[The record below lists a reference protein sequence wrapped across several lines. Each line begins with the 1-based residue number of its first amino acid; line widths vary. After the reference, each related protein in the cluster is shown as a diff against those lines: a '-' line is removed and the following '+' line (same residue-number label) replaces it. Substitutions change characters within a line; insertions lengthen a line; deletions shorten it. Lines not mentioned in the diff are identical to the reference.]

1 MSPDGDASAGPP
13 PGPGPE
19 RLAGLRIGVTAGRRG
34 EELVG
39 ALTRLG
45 ARVVWGPTVGVVPAT
60 GSALERQTA
69 AVLAARPAWVVVTT
83 AEGLDRWLAGA
94 GPHRPAV
101 VAALAGAGVAA
112 RGAKAAAAC
121 RRHGLPSVLTS
132 PAERGVELARLVA
145 ARARPGDRV
154 TVLGDG
160 NGSPAVRAELA
171 AAGLAVDVVAPY
183 RWTVPAATGPEAGG
197 CVPAGDLLRELC
209 AGELDAMAFTS
220 PPAVDGLFAVAAA
233 LDIEPAVQ
241 AALAGTG
248 DGRRILVAAIG
259 PATAEALE
267 ERAVGV
273 GVCPLQPRM
282 AALAGALAAAPLGFS
297 SFDGPGRLTL
307 DARTRTVTGPAGAVA
322 VSDLQYALVASMA
335 RRPGMTC
342 PTGVLLREV
351 WGAGVSSAA
360 GRRRLEVLA
369 SRLRRRLAAIG
380 VNLVT
385 VPKRGYRLEPAAPA
399 AAPASVSPGGAAVG

>member
-1 MSPDGDASAGPP
+1 VSPDC
-13 PGPGPE
+13 
-19 RLAGLRIGVTAGRRG
+19 GLRIGVTAGRRG

-94 GPHRPAV
+94 GPQRPAV

-121 RRHGLPSVLTS
+121 RRHGLRSVLTS

-145 ARARPGDRV
+145 ARTRPGDRV
-154 TVLGDG
+154 TVLADG

-183 RWTVPAATGPEAGG
+183 RWTVPAVAAAEAVG

-209 AGELDAMAFTS
+209 AGGLDAVAFTS

-233 LDIEPAVQ
+233 LGVEPAVQ

-282 AALAGALAAAPLGFS
+282 SALAGALAAAPLGFS
-297 SFDGPGRLTL
+297 SFDGPGRLAL
-307 DARTRTVTGPAGAVA
+307 DPRTRTVTGRAGAVA
-322 VSDLQYALVASMA
+322 LSDLQYALVTSMA

-351 WGAGVSSAA
+351 WGAGASSAA

-369 SRLRRRLAAIG
+369 SRLRSRLAAID
-380 VNLVT
+380 VDLVT
-385 VPKRGYRLEPAAPA
+385 VPKRGYRLEPVTPAVAPA
-399 AAPASVSPGGAAVG
+399 AATAPVSRGGGPVG

>member
-1 MSPDGDASAGPP
+1 MSPDG
-13 PGPGPE
+13 
-19 RLAGLRIGVTAGRRG
+19 GLRIGVTAGRRG

-45 ARVVWGPTVGVVPAT
+45 ARVVWGPTVAVVPAS
-60 GSALERQTA
+60 GSALEHQTA
-69 AVLAARPAWVVVTT
+69 AVLATRPAWVVVTT
-83 AEGLDRWLAGA
+83 AEGLDRWLAGI
-94 GPHRPAV
+94 GPQRPAV

-121 RRHGLPSVLTS
+121 RRHGLRSVLTS

-154 TVLGDG
+154 TVLADG

-183 RWTVPAATGPEAGG
+183 RWTVPAAAGPEAGG
-197 CVPAGDLLRELC
+197 CVPPGDLLRELC
-209 AGELDAMAFTS
+209 AGRLDAMAFTS

-233 LDIEPAVQ
+233 LGIEPAVQ
-241 AALAGTG
+241 AALAGTGTG

-267 ERAVGV
+267 ERSVGV

-282 AALAGALAAAPLGFS
+282 AALAGALAAAPLRVS
-297 SFDGPGRLTL
+297 SFAGPGRLTL
-307 DARTRTVTGPAGAVA
+307 DARTRTVTGEAGAVA
-322 VSDLQYALVASMA
+322 LSDLQYALVASMA

-351 WGAGVSSAA
+351 WGAGAGPAA
-360 GRRRLEVLA
+360 GRRRLEVLV
-369 SRLRRRLAAIG
+369 SRLRSRLAAID

-385 VPKRGYRLEPAAPA
+385 VPKRGYRLELAAPA
-399 AAPASVSPGGAAVG
+399 GVAAPVSRGGTAVG